1 MNLKCHNICTPIKIV
16 INEKYRQLIIC
27 NTVVVLEIQTLPHIA
42 KLCVLREKTIETLM
56 RLQPH

>member
-42 KLCVLREKTIETLM
+42 KIVCIKRKNN
-56 RLQPH
+56 